1 MSDRI
6 GTNALLNMLGD
17 WSTGPGLSLHH
28 KLSEAILNAVE
39 SGILLAGTTLPAE
52 RALARALAVSRST
65 VTTAMNELK
74 SRGVLEA
81 RQGSGTRIVG
91 ADAEPEQGATILPGI
106 IDSDGTPVRG
116 LIDLAA
122 STPADALALPR
133 VEVDLAALL
142 RAGPR
147 HGYTPAGL
155 PALRSAVAERLSLG
169 GLATEIDNVL
179 ITNGAQHG
187 LALALNMLTKKGDRV
202 IVDEPTYPGIFDLL
216 SARGLRPVPLPRT
229 GGGID
234 VSGLRR
240 LVHEEQPAVA
250 YLQTSVH
257 NPTGYAADEWQFRS
271 LARVCDEL
279 NLTVLEDLVLA
290 DLRYDGSRPTPLAG
304 LVRSAPVLAI
314 GSISKLGW
322 GGLRIGWLRAAT
334 SSLERLVRAR
344 LSDDLGSS
352 IPSQVIA
359 AGVLANF
366 DQVAQVR
373 QNTLQIRAASASSY
387 LQREMP
393 EWKITPPQGGLSMWI
408 ELPLPVAEPLAQ
420 MSIRHGV
427 SIATGSSASVGS
439 QARSFIRLCFD
450 RPEAQLLQ
458 GLSRLTTAW
467 RTTTASVQPLPK
479 RP

>member
-1 MSDRI
+1 MGDRI

-17 WSTGPGLSLHH
+17 WSVGTGLSLHR
-28 KLSEAILNAVE
+28 KLAEAMLDAIE
-39 SGILLAGTTLPAE
+39 SGVLPPGSFLPAE

-65 VTTAMNELK
+65 VTAAMNELK
-74 SRGVLEA
+74 SSGVLEA
-81 RQGSGTRIVG
+81 RQGSGTRVVG
-91 ADAEPEQGATILPGI
+91 SPEFGSLGATILPGL
-106 IDSDGTPVRG
+106 IDSDGSSVRG
-116 LIDLAA
+116 VIDLAA
-122 STPADALALPR
+122 STPADARALPR

-169 GLATEIDNVL
+169 GLATELDNVL

-187 LALALNMLTKKGDRV
+187 LALALNMLTNRGDSV

-216 SARGLRPVPLPRT
+216 SARGLRPLPLPRT

-234 VSGLRR
+234 VARLRQ
-240 LVHEEQPAVA
+240 LAIEENPALA

-257 NPTGYAADEWQFRS
+257 NPTGYAADQWQFRS

-304 LVRSAPVLAI
+304 LVDNARVLAI
-314 GSISKLGW
+314 GSLSKLGW
-322 GGLRIGWLRAAT
+322 GGLRIGWLRAGVPV
-334 SSLERLVRAR
+334 LDRLIRAR

-366 DQVAQVR
+366 DQVAKVR
-373 QNTLQIRAASASSY
+373 QQTLRIRAATAEAF
-387 LQREMP
+387 LHAEIP
-393 EWKITPPQGGLSMWI
+393 EWKVTTPQGGLSMWI
-408 ELPLPVAEPLAQ
+408 ELPSPLAEALAQ
-420 MSIRHGV
+420 VAIRHGV

-439 QARSFIRLCFD
+439 QARWHIRLCFD
-450 RPEAQLLQ
+450 RPENQLLQ
-458 GLSRLTTAW
+458 GLSLLKEAW
-467 RTTTASVQPLPK
+467 YSMKLDS
-479 RP
+479 